1 MSPARPHHLR
11 VRGPQR
17 RMRDVLPMGNENRQ
31 GSAHAGIW
39 LKLRLVRGAV
49 AGKVIEVAGVLSPEV
64 LTLRRSRRPSP
75 WGRSCAGVHGSPSFF
90 VENSMFARLGAH
102 ARGFADDVRK
112 RCNRFDADRQVTF
125 YVMDFSCDLTRGRS
139 TCKDFEHFN
148 YRVALLRPLVFWRL
162 ALWLP
167 AVTLFPSRQSSAAV
181 PVRLQQQWLAA
192 ASSPAQQ
199 SGPRETWSFAKP
211 IRAAA
216 DNLSQGRSFDPLPVG
231 QDPIIQ
237 ATGALRA
244 GGFLVV
250 PEESRRA
257 A

>member
-1 MSPARPHHLR
+1 MSPARPHHLGFR
-11 VRGPQR
+11 LPHRKMRG
-17 RMRDVLPMGNENRQ
+17 VLPMGNENRQ

-39 LKLRLVRGAV
+39 PKLRLVRRAV
-49 AGKVIEVAGVLSPEV
+49 AGTVGQVAGGLSPEV

-102 ARGFADDVRK
+102 ARGFADDVRR

-125 YVMDFSCDLTRGRS
+125 YGMDFSCDLTRGRS
-139 TCKDFEHFN
+139 TCKDFEHFS

-162 ALWLP
+162 ALWSP
-167 AVTLFPSRQSSAAV
+167 AVTPFRSRRSSVAV
-181 PVRLQQQWLAA
+181 PVRLRQQWLAV

-199 SGPRETWSFAKP
+199 SGLRETWYIAKP

-250 PEESRRA
+250 PEENRRA

>member
-1 MSPARPHHLR
+1 MSPARPHHLGFR
-11 VRGPQR
+11 LPHRKMRG
-17 RMRDVLPMGNENRQ
+17 VLPMGNENRQ

-39 LKLRLVRGAV
+39 PKLRLVRRAV
-49 AGKVIEVAGVLSPEV
+49 AGTVGQVAGVLSPEV

-102 ARGFADDVRK
+102 ARGFADDVRR

-125 YVMDFSCDLTRGRS
+125 YGMDFSCDLTRGRS
-139 TCKDFEHFN
+139 TCKDFEHFS

-162 ALWLP
+162 ALWSP
-167 AVTLFPSRQSSAAV
+167 AVTPFRSRRSSVAV
-181 PVRLQQQWLAA
+181 PVRLRQQWLAV

-199 SGPRETWSFAKP
+199 SGLRETWYIAKP

-250 PEESRRA
+250 PEENRRA

>member
-11 VRGPQR
+11 VRGAQR

-102 ARGFADDVRK
+102 ARGFADDVRR

-125 YVMDFSCDLTRGRS
+125 YGMEFSCDLTRGRS
-139 TCKDFEHFN
+139 TCKDFEHFS

-162 ALWLP
+162 ALWSP
-167 AVTLFPSRQSSAAV
+167 AVTPFRSRRSSVAV
-181 PVRLQQQWLAA
+181 PVRLRQQWLAA

-199 SGPRETWSFAKP
+199 SGLRETWSIAKP

-250 PEESRRA
+250 PEENRRA